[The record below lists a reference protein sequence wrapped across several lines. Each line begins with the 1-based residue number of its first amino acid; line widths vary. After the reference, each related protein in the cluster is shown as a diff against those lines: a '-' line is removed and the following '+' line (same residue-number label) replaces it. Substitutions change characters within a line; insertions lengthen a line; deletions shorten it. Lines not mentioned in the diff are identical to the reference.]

1 MRNWKQ
7 EPGNS
12 ILKKYIDCYWFI
24 EKSSE
29 DVSLNFPKLNPDPAA
44 HFILAP
50 ADQTFHYQYQD
61 ENISGIGCHLI
72 LPNVSTLTLNHS
84 KPFIIIGIKFKVG
97 ALYALK
103 GFEELPLINHIL
115 TELDGLPLHW
125 FTDNSTLFESAS
137 EQIEVTCQKLDDLLI
152 NWIEQSHNDKHSQL
166 VHKAL
171 PLFKHTELAKMG
183 ESLHCAQ
190 RTLERSFKRVTG
202 LSLKQYS
209 GMVNF
214 EELLDYL
221 HLQTNTS
228 INWVEIAAQF
238 GFSDQ
243 PHLIRQ
249 LKNTIGHTPGNYIK
263 QRDLTIDVYGNFD

>member
-1 MRNWKQ
+1 MKNWKQ
-7 EPGNS
+7 QPCHSVLNQ
-12 ILKKYIDCYWFI
+12 YIDCYWLI
-24 EKSSE
+24 EKSPG
-29 DVSLNFPKLNPDPAA
+29 DVSLDFPKLNPDPAA

-50 ADQTFHYQYQD
+50 AKQTFHYQYQ
-61 ENISGIGCHLI
+61 NKTVSGSGCHLI
-72 LPNVSTLTLNHS
+72 LPNSGTLTLDHS
-84 KPFIIIGIKFKVG
+84 KPFVIIGIKFRVG

-103 GFEELPLINHIL
+103 GFDKLPLINQIL
-115 TELDGLPLHW
+115 TESDDLPMDWLG
-125 FTDNSTLFESAS
+125 DNSSLVQLAS
-137 EQIEVTCQKLDDLLI
+137 KPKNLVCQKLDQLLI
-152 NWIEQSHNDKHSQL
+152 TWIEQSHNDKHSQL
-166 VHKAL
+166 VQKAL

-183 ESLHCAQ
+183 QSLHCAQ

-202 LSLKQYS
+202 FSLKQYS